1 LTRHEPPQGRK
12 PPPRDAGSSTR
23 GRREYVRVEGA
34 GSAGVPAGK
43 GARAQDRKGREPTPG
58 RSRHLHDAIRER
70 FPNFREFDAWNE
82 RHATRDSRFLIT
94 AQLFIDIDRGH
105 TPTLHHLYALA
116 SASGWPLERV
126 CREFDVDFC
135 ELPRLHGA
143 LGRDRT
149 ELRLRRTAFSEV
161 IEIPMDLAPGA
172 RPNDPVPLRDL
183 VAGWSRFSGDV
194 WPLDSR
200 YLTAQIGLSDNL
212 AFPRLPSGAEVL
224 VDCAVTRPHE
234 APGYYAVQ
242 HPNGFSCCQ
251 VVIDHGMKISLLSE
265 SREVFPR
272 LDYALRD
279 VRIRGR
285 VAAIAGRVD
294 RLITPRPVNLND
306 LLDEQRALLD
316 PDRFRDLSSPA
327 MLRDLWARRRLT
339 FSQFEEKVRRLRL
352 LAGSRFRIG
361 RGHMHD
367 LMQADATSQDSVP
380 RLETFFALAAIFL
393 LDPVDLLRGYN
404 MPPDSLPLTANEDA
418 ARVTRA
424 TQLID
429 RARAHRLVEHLERRG
444 WALPWLLSMFHRIPA
459 SWRAYYLG
467 DAAVTLSP
475 LVGPDSFVI
484 VNTRQRRVLTT
495 VHGRPISSL
504 RDWMRPVYLLQT
516 NTRRRYVCGYCEMQG
531 EMLHVIPHPEA
542 PSQRVLR
549 FRCPEQAIVI
559 GRVTHVATLL

>member
-1 LTRHEPPQGRK
+1 MNVGRNAPRLAHSICPAAAGALGSPARVVSGPPRASARPGARLYRIARFDVLCWRDATRLTRHEPPQGRK
-12 PPPRDAGSSTR
+12 PPPRDVGSSTR

-34 GSAGVPAGK
+34 GSGAVPAAK

-82 RHATRDSRFLIT
+82 RHASRDSRFLIT
-94 AQLFIDIDRGH
+94 PQLFIDIDRGH

-149 ELRLRRTAFSEV
+149 ELRLRRSAFSEV
-161 IEIPMDLAPGA
+161 LEIPMDLAPGA

-194 WPLDSR
+194 WPLDPR
-200 YLTAQIGLSDNL
+200 YLTAQIGVADNL

-224 VDCAVTRPHE
+224 VDGTITRPPE

-265 SREVFPR
+265 SREIFPR

-294 RLITPRPVNLND
+294 RLVTPRPVNLAD
-306 LLDEQRALLD
+306 LLDEQRVLLD
-316 PDRFRDLSSPA
+316 PDRFRDLYVA
-327 MLRDLWARRRLT
+327 GDAARSVGAPRADVLAVRREGEDAPPPRRLALPHRPRPHARPDAGGRD
-339 FSQFEEKVRRLRL
+339 VAGLR
-352 LAGSRFRIG
+352 
-361 RGHMHD
+361 
-367 LMQADATSQDSVP
+367 
-380 RLETFFALAAIFL
+380 AAARN
-393 LDPVDLLRGYN
+393 LLRARG
-404 MPPDSLPLTANEDA
+404 DLPARSRSICCAATTCRPTGCRSTANEDA

-424 TQLID
+424 D
-429 RARAHRLVEHLERRG
+429 PAHRSRPRASPRRTSRSG
-444 WALPWLLSMFHRIPA
+444 ADGRCRGCCRCSTASPRAGARIT
-459 SWRAYYLG
+459 W
-467 DAAVTLSP
+467 VTP
-475 LVGPDSFVI
+475 P
-484 VNTRQRRVLTT
+484 
-495 VHGRPISSL
+495 
-504 RDWMRPVYLLQT
+504 
-516 NTRRRYVCGYCEMQG
+516 
-531 EMLHVIPHPEA
+531 
-542 PSQRVLR
+542 
-549 FRCPEQAIVI
+549 
-559 GRVTHVATLL
+559 

>member
-1 LTRHEPPQGRK
+1 M
-12 PPPRDAGSSTR
+12 
-23 GRREYVRVEGA
+23 GA
-34 GSAGVPAGK
+34 VPAAK

-82 RHATRDSRFLIT
+82 RHASRDSRFLIT
-94 AQLFIDIDRGH
+94 PQLFIDIDRGH
-105 TPTLHHLYALA
+105 TPTLHHLYALS

-126 CREFDVDFC
+126 CREFDVDFS

-149 ELRLRRTAFSEV
+149 ELRLRRSAFAEV
-161 IEIPMDLAPGA
+161 LEIPMDLAPGA

-194 WPLDSR
+194 WPLDPR
-200 YLTAQIGLSDNL
+200 YLTAQIGLADNL
-212 AFPRLPSGAEVL
+212 AFPRLPTGAEVL
-224 VDCAVTRPHE
+224 VDGTITRPPE
-234 APGYYAVQ
+234 VPGYYAVQ

-251 VVIDHGMKISLLSE
+251 VVIEHGMKISLLSE
-265 SREVFPR
+265 SREIFPR

-294 RLITPRPVNLND
+294 RLVTPRPINLAD

-316 PDRFRDLSSPA
+316 PDRFRDRTAPA
-327 MLRDLWARRRLT
+327 MLRDLWARRGLT

-404 MPPDSLPLTANEDA
+404 MPPDGLPLIASEDPG
-418 ARVTRA
+418 RVARA

-475 LVGPDSFVI
+475 LLGPDSFVI
-484 VNTRQRRVLTT
+484 VNTRQRRVLTA
-495 VHGRPISSL
+495 VHGRPVAAL

-516 NTRRRYVCGYCEMQG
+516 NTRRRYICGYCEMQG